1 MDDCIFCRLVRG
13 ELPISKIDEDEH
25 TLSFLNIM
33 AAHPGHGLVIVKPHV
48 ENIYSLDDTLAA
60 AVFQATA
67 RLARAVKAAT
77 GCDGVTL
84 FQANEVAGG
93 QTVLGGLDGFEGAER
108 VVPCDWIAGRMDDP
122 VQSAHRVVAIPG
134 GRAGCVRMLGDLA

>member
-13 ELPISKIDEDEH
+13 ELPSSLVHEDAH
-25 TLSFLNIM
+25 TMSFMNIV
-33 AAHPGHGLVIVKPHV
+33 AAHPGHALVIVKPHCKD
-48 ENIYSLDDTLAA
+48 IYELDDTLAA

-67 RLARAVKAAT
+67 RVAKAVKAAT

-93 QTVLGGLDGFEGAER
+93 QTVFHFHIHVLPRFH
-108 VVPCDWIAGRMDDP
+108 DDKLLP
-122 VQSAHRVVAIPG
+122 FWPASAP
-134 GRAGCVRMLGDLA
+134 GRAELDAMAARIAAQLPDHLPAR

>member
-1 MDDCIFCRLVRG
+1 V
-13 ELPISKIDEDEH
+13 
-25 TLSFLNIM
+25 

-60 AVFQATA
+60 AVFQATT
-67 RLARAVKAAT
+67 RLAKAVKAAT

-93 QTVLGGLDGFEGAER
+93 QTVFHFHIHVLPRFKGDELLPFWPATAPARPRRARLDAMAPAR
-108 VVPCDWIAGRMDDP
+108 AASSDP
-122 VQSAHRVVAIPG
+122 P
-134 GRAGCVRMLGDLA
+134 RMLPPYLSPEAPSRSC

>member
-25 TLSFLNIM
+25 TLSFLNIV

-48 ENIYSLDDTLAA
+48 ENIYGLDDTLAA
-60 AVFQATA
+60 AVFQATT
-67 RLARAVKAAT
+67 RLAKAVKAAA
-77 GCDGVTL
+77 GCEGVSL

-93 QTVLGGLDGFEGAER
+93 QTVFHFHIHVLPRLPGDALPGVWPAVAPSRDALDAMAAR
-108 VVPCDWIAGRMDDP
+108 L
-122 VQSAHRVVAIPG
+122 
-134 GRAGCVRMLGDLA
+134 RAAL

>member
-13 ELPISKIDEDEH
+13 ELPISKIAEDEH
-25 TLSFLNIM
+25 TLSFLNIV

-48 ENIYSLDDTLAA
+48 ENIYDLDDTLAA
-60 AVFQATA
+60 AVFQATT
-67 RLARAVKAAT
+67 RLAKAVKAAT

-93 QTVLGGLDGFEGAER
+93 QTVFHFHIHVIPRYE
-108 VVPCDWIAGRMDDP
+108 DDP
-122 VQSAHRVVAIPG
+122 LKLPWIPRGADLGEISAIAATIRED
-134 GRAGCVRMLGDLA
+134 R

>member
-48 ENIYSLDDTLAA
+48 ENIYGLDDTLAA
-60 AVFQATA
+60 AAFQATT
-67 RLARAVKAAT
+67 RLARSSQSTTSVRAA
-77 GCDGVTL
+77 GS
-84 FQANEVAGG
+84 
-93 QTVLGGLDGFEGAER
+93 R
-108 VVPCDWIAGRMDDP
+108 KI
-122 VQSAHRVVAIPG
+122 
-134 GRAGCVRMLGDLA
+134 

>member
-13 ELPISKIDEDEH
+13 ELPISKIHEDEH
-25 TLSFLNIM
+25 TLSFLNIV

-48 ENIYSLDDTLAA
+48 ENIYDLDDTLAA
-60 AVFQATA
+60 AVFQATT

-93 QTVLGGLDGFEGAER
+93 QTVFHFHIHVLPRYKGDELLPFWPATAPTREALDEMAAR
-108 VVPCDWIAGRMDDP
+108 LRDA
-122 VQSAHRVVAIPG
+122 
-134 GRAGCVRMLGDLA
+134 L

>member
-13 ELPISKIDEDEH
+13 ELPISKIHEDEH
-25 TLSFLNIM
+25 TLSFLNIV

-48 ENIYSLDDTLAA
+48 EDIYDLDDTLAA
-60 AVFQATA
+60 AVFQATT

-93 QTVLGGLDGFEGAER
+93 QTVFHFHIH
-108 VVPCDWIAGRMDDP
+108 VVPRYAGRDGLQLPWIPAPGDP
-122 VQSAHRVVAIPG
+122 EMIAA
-134 GRAGCVRMLGDLA
+134 AGELLR